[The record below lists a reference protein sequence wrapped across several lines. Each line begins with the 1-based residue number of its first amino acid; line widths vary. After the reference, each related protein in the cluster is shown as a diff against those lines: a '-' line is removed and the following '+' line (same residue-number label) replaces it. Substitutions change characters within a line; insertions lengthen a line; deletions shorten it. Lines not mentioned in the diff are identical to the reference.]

1 MSPLHSGILLLS
13 YFSTGIIMPVL
24 SLLLLSRG
32 CTMQTLP
39 LMLGLYSLTALF
51 LEVPSGVFADWR
63 GRKPTCL
70 LSVALVMAAF
80 MLLLSAGSLPLVAAA
95 MVLWGGKPRLFLWQ
109 SGRAYHRRLFGG
121 KGGGALGP
129 DNCPAH
135 CTPERRDRVGR
146 PGRRSFAGCERLCA
160 PPAPAAG
167 TADLRRPAVHPFS
180 PRASPGGHTL
190 PSVRPALRER
200 RAPSGQPPFLGP
212 GPLHGRFGRKPRC
225 GRCVLAARLPVHA
238 PFQERRMAGIAVCGK
253 LFAAHCGRAR
263 LRTDLFLLGAPPL
276 ERLLFPSVSVG
287 TGPPPSLASVLP
299 SAFCGRLSSLL
310 HCAQRQQHS
319 GTDPSQRPQRQ
330 FKSGDGPEPCL
341 SGLPTGELG
350 PPCRQRCAGPPP
362 GGQRPLG
369 TLRPPSPACLRGLRT
384 ALPQRQAV
392 VLL

>member
-95 MVLWGGKPRLFLWQ
+95 MVLWGASRAFSSGSLDALIIDACLEEKGAERLAPITAQLTVLRSAGIALGALVGGLLPAVRGYALHLLLRLALLICEGLLCILFLHEPPRE
-109 SGRAYHRRLFGG
+109 G
-121 KGGGALGP
+121 
-129 DNCPAH
+129 
-135 CTPERRDRVGR
+135 T
-146 PGRRSFAGCERLCA
+146 RSRLCDQLSA
-160 PPAPAAG
+160 SVALLRGNRPFWALALCMAVLAG
-167 TADLRRPAVHPFS
+167 SQGVVDV
-180 PRASPGGHTL
+180 
-190 PSVRPALRER
+190 
-200 RAPSGQPPFLGP
+200 
-212 GPLHGRFGRKPRC
+212 
-225 GRCVLAARLPVHA
+225 VLAARLPVHA

-392 VLL
+392 VLF